1 MLENLSFPGEQFERW
16 IKTKEHAL
24 ETEEANNKLLQT
36 RLEEAR
42 VEVSE
47 LRKQL
52 EQQQEGSRSLECLL
66 VEAHDESKRATEQKK
81 LQDAKVQEQE
91 QVINR

>member
-1 MLENLSFPGEQFERW
+1 M
-16 IKTKEHAL
+16 
-24 ETEEANNKLLQT
+24 LQT

-52 EQQQEGSRSLECLL
+52 EQQQEGSKSLESLL